1 MLALGSMALRIAEMA
16 QEQTNDVGAALAPS
30 GVESVG
36 NRGLRQAA
44 EMTEARRPISPV
56 VALAVLLPVTLALTL
71 AAAGPGILPG
81 DVTTAHWLQALPL
94 PSAGRIAWL
103 GYLLGG
109 GAFVIGVNLLLVLV
123 LWWGGWP
130 RLAAVALGILGLRL
144 LNPLLKL
151 LAASP
156 RPTLDL
162 VLVTEQAP
170 GYGFPSGHT
179 MSATLVYGGI
189 IWLAE
194 QAIARVWLRRTVQ
207 VLAALAIVITVFGRV
222 YTGAHWPSDVLGGVL
237 WGLIELVLLVLVAA
251 RILPRYLPE
260 RRSKATG
267 VPIRS
272 EA

>member
-1 MLALGSMALRIAEMA
+1 MA
-16 QEQTNDVGAALAPS
+16 QERTTDGGAALAPS
-30 GVESVG
+30 GEECVG
-36 NRGLRQAA
+36 ERGLRQAA
-44 EMTEARRPISPV
+44 AMTETHRPFSPV
-56 VALAVLLPVTLALTL
+56 VALAVLLPMTLALTL

-81 DVTTAHWLQALPL
+81 DVTIAHWLQTLPL
-94 PSAGRIAWL
+94 PAASRIAWL
-103 GYLLGG
+103 GYVLGG
-109 GAFVIGVNLLLVLV
+109 GVFVIGVNLLLALA
-123 LWWGGWP
+123 LWWGGWE
-130 RLAAVALGILGLRL
+130 RLAVVALGILVLRL

-162 VLVTEQAP
+162 VLITEQAP
-170 GYGFPSGHT
+170 GYGFPSGHA

-194 QAIARVWLRRTVQ
+194 LAIARVWPRRAVQ
-207 VLAALAIVITVFGRV
+207 VLAALAILITAFGRV

-237 WGLIELVLLVLVAA
+237 WGLIELALLALVAA

-267 VPIRS
+267 APIKS